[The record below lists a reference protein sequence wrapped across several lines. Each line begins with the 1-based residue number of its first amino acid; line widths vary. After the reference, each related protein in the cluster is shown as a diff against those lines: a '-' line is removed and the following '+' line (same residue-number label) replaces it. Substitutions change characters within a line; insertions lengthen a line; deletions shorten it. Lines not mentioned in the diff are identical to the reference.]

1 MDCQNKILIVDD
13 SNVNR
18 MLLRRI
24 LEDTYDIAEAEN
36 GRRALDLLSSSET
49 RFSAVLLDILMPV
62 MNGFDF
68 LQLVR
73 KDSSMSSLPVVVI
86 TEADDIDTELTALK
100 FGATD
105 FLKKPYEPMIIRQRL
120 DNIIKLKAFMDNE
133 TRSEQE
139 KVLINNIPCCV
150 AICEI
155 SDTVK
160 MRYISEGIENISG
173 FSAAEFK
180 EKFAENALASLHPRF
195 REKLLHE
202 LIQCAEKH
210 EPIDVEYL
218 AFRKDGHERW
228 TKISGKYAGEDNGST
243 LYYCVLTDITANK
256 LT

>member
-105 FLKKPYEPMIIRQRL
+105 FLKKPYEPMIIRQRI
-120 DNIIKLKAFMDNE
+120 DNIIKLK
-133 TRSEQE
+133 S
-139 KVLINNIPCCV
+139 
-150 AICEI
+150 
-155 SDTVK
+155 
-160 MRYISEGIENISG
+160 
-173 FSAAEFK
+173 
-180 EKFAENALASLHPRF
+180 
-195 REKLLHE
+195 
-202 LIQCAEKH
+202 
-210 EPIDVEYL
+210 
-218 AFRKDGHERW
+218 
-228 TKISGKYAGEDNGST
+228 
-243 LYYCVLTDITANK
+243 
-256 LT
+256 